1 MYLKREESSRAF
13 LPVWSVHLHRRFTP
27 CNVHTLI
34 ECDARRSASVRCARL
49 VGCSSPSG
57 GSTPLFYRF
66 SGGVLYARLPPR
78 VWGLPRR
85 PLRLVAS
92 RGSPPPRH
100 VVCPLRRLPSLVG
113 LRALA
118 PVALA
123 AVAMVPRC
131 TLGGPPQPLHIYHV
145 LGLIPRPCALLAPR
159 CVAGGFDGAED
170 GAFLGAFAP
179 PAPCRSGVRSV
190 WGVCGS
196 CKVLLFGLDKGAESI
211 QIVPHSVHICQAC
224 CVNGCKPR
232 LTQKRRC
239 KAIA

>member
-27 CNVHTLI
+27 YNVHTLI

-49 VGCSSPSG
+49 VGCGSPSD

-118 PVALA
+118 PVAVA

-131 TLGGPPQPLHIYHV
+131 TLGGTPQPLHIYHV
-145 LGLIPRPCALLAPR
+145 LRSDTSTRCFVGSSLRRWGALTAPR
-159 CVAGGFDGAED
+159 TAPFWAR
-170 GAFLGAFAP
+170 LRP
-179 PAPCRSGVRSV
+179 PA
-190 WGVCGS
+190 
-196 CKVLLFGLDKGAESI
+196 L
-211 QIVPHSVHICQAC
+211 
-224 CVNGCKPR
+224 
-232 LTQKRRC
+232 
-239 KAIA
+239 